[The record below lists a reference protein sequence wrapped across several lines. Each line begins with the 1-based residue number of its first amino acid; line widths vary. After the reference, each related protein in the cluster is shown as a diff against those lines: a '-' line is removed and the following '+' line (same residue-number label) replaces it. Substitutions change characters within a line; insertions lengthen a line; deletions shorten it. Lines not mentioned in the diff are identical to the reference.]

1 VPTSNISSTGSV
13 GAMEDVGG
21 DVSDATEALEARA
34 GSSGR
39 VYSPSAPQFNEGAT
53 PAGP

>member
-34 GSSGR
+34 GSSTKGQGFSGMETTGHE
-39 VYSPSAPQFNEGAT
+39 VD
-53 PAGP
+53 